1 MEMSLVV
8 CVEVWALQ
16 DTGTVTKT
24 KSSSSW
30 DNYEKGTETPLWVDS
45 PSLFLVWPL
54 GCRSVPDL
62 VEADCCLC
70 VGGCGVGFVCC
81 GLGYNCWE

>member
-16 DTGTVTKT
+16 RYGSIKNHNVR
-24 KSSSSW
+24 SSW
-30 DNYEKGTETPLWVDS
+30 DNHEKGTETPLWVDN

-62 VEADCCLC
+62 VATDCCLC
-70 VGGCGVGFVCC
+70 VGGCGLGVVCFSV
-81 GLGYNCWE
+81 GYNCW